1 MQEEIKLTQYSKGS
15 GCGCKIAPATLK
27 EILHTP
33 EEFPQHPHLLVG
45 SETHDDAAV
54 FAWNEQEGLISTTDF
69 FMPMVDDAYSFGKIA
84 AANALSDVYAMGGS
98 PMMALAIL
106 GWPIEKIPASYAA
119 QVLEGARFVCRMAGI
134 PLAGGHSIESSEP
147 IFGLSVNGRVENKNL
162 LRNGG
167 ARPGDMLYLTKPL
180 GAGIITAAM
189 KRGQLIDAAHLDTC
203 VTYMSTLNKFG
214 EQIAAHVEVHA
225 MTDVTGFGLAGHL
238 LEMCEASGT
247 TANIDFSALPVYPFL
262 DSYVAA
268 HIYPDMTMKN
278 YAHYASKIDQLSLQ
292 QLLVM
297 CDPQTSGGLLIAVPQ
312 HAASSLE
319 QRMRD
324 FGCGAF
330 AQPIGVMVERKEKL
344 ISLESK

>member
-1 MQEEIKLTQYSKGS
+1 MISNEFKLTQYSKGS
-15 GCGCKIAPATLK
+15 GCGCKISPATLR

-33 EEFPQHPHLLVG
+33 EEFPSPPQLWVG

-69 FMPMVDDAYSFGKIA
+69 FMPMVDDAYTFGKIA

-98 PMMALAIL
+98 PMMALALL
-106 GWPIEKIPASYAA
+106 GWPIEKLPTSLAA
-119 QVLEGARFVCRMAGI
+119 QVMEGGRYICRLAGI
-134 PLAGGHSIESSEP
+134 PLAGGHSIESTEP
-147 IFGLSVNGRVENKNL
+147 IFGLSVNGRVTKKNL
-162 LRNGG
+162 LRNSG
-167 ARPGDMLYLTKPL
+167 AMVGDILYLTKPL

-189 KRGQLIDAAHLDTC
+189 KRGQLKDTTHLETC
-203 VTYMSTLNKFG
+203 VSYMSTLNKIG

-238 LEMCEASGT
+238 LEMCEASGLS
-247 TANIDFSALPVYPFL
+247 ADIDFSALPVYPFL
-262 DSYVAA
+262 ESYLAA

-278 YAHYASKIDQLSLQ
+278 YSYYALKIDQLSLP

-312 HAASSLE
+312 RAAAGLE
-319 QRMRD
+319 QRMHD

-330 AQPIGVMVERKEKL
+330 ARPIGMMKDRGEKRVNIL
-344 ISLESK
+344 